1 MSFQDDLLRNLRTK
15 DEAETAKQEE
25 MYMRASE
32 QALSIYALIKE
43 ALLHNVNEGNFSI
56 LTVIE
61 PYPVLYLF
69 QIIYTI
75 T

>member
-56 LTVIE
+56 LDG
-61 PYPVLYLF
+61 YR
-69 QIIYTI
+69 TI
-75 T
+75 

>member
-32 QALSIYALIKE
+32 QALSIYALIKR
-43 ALLHNVNEGNFSI
+43 SI
-56 LTVIE
+56 AS
-61 PYPVLYLF
+61 
-69 QIIYTI
+69 QCK
-75 T
+75 